1 MYRRYGSSS
10 GGLLEIGYLSED
22 APERPVVSFEVQP
35 LGGQTTGPV
44 VANAKRVL
52 REAWRTL

>member
-1 MYRRYGSSS
+1 VGYALRAVVDIAYRS
-10 GGLLEIGYLSED
+10 GD
-22 APERPVVSFEVQP
+22 ARGRPVVSFEVQP

>member
-1 MYRRYGSSS
+1 
-10 GGLLEIGYLSED
+10 
-22 APERPVVSFEVQP
+22 VVSFEVQP